1 MPELPEIESLR
12 RALEPSLV
20 GASVHAAHLFR
31 ADMMH
36 RAAGAPARP
45 LAVGDSIRALHRRG
59 KQLVIES
66 ASGPCLLVHLGM
78 SGSLRLLRQAGDPE
92 THVHARWDLRSG
104 RDAFSLRHRD
114 PRRFG
119 WLESHASLESVH
131 ARAWSTLGPDAL
143 FVEATELVRA
153 IDSSR
158 RPIKALLLDQARIAG
173 LGNIYVDE
181 VLFRQRVHPLMQAR
195 KVPDVAELA
204 HEIRSVLHQAV
215 ELGGS
220 TIRDHRTAE
229 GRWGSFQERHGVYGR
244 AGLPC
249 LRCGTVL
256 RSIQVSQR
264 TTVFCPRCQS
274 RKAGRGGR
282 LLENRS

>member
-20 GASVHAAHLFR
+20 GATVHAVHLFR

-45 LAVGDSIRALHRRG
+45 LAVGDSIRALHRHG

-66 ASGPCLLVHLGM
+66 RAGACLLVHLGM
-78 SGSLRLLRQAGDPE
+78 SGSLRLLRQVDEPE

-131 ARAWSTLGPDAL
+131 ERAWSTLGPDAL
-143 FVEATELVRA
+143 SVTATDLEDA
-153 IDSSR
+153 IGTSMRS
-158 RPIKALLLDQARIAG
+158 IKALLLDQARIAG

-181 VLFRQRVHPLMQAR
+181 LLFRRRVHPLMPAR
-195 KVPDVAELA
+195 TVPDVPELA
-204 HEIRSVLHQAV
+204 HEIRSVLREAV

-229 GRWGSFQERHGVYGR
+229 GRQGSFQEHHGVYGR

-249 LRCGTVL
+249 LRCGALL

-264 TTVFCPRCQS
+264 TTVFCPRCQP
-274 RKAGRGGR
+274 RMRGRGSR
-282 LLENRS
+282 VFRNRS